1 MSPRPSFQIAL
12 RDGRAL
18 QLGPRTLLMAIVNVT
33 PDSFADGGERFDP
46 DVAIADAVQMVA
58 DGADVLDIGGES
70 TRPGAP
76 PLPVEEELRRIVP
89 VLEGLRGRVNVPI
102 SIDTYKAEVAER
114 AIALGATIVNDVS
127 ALAYDPRLAG
137 VVARTGA
144 AVILMHTRGRSADM
158 YALATYDDVGA
169 DIARELAERD
179 SVARAAGID
188 AGRIIL
194 DPGIGFAKKAEHS
207 YAAIAG
213 LPELARLG
221 RPILSGPSR
230 KSFLKTAVGD
240 VPPRE
245 RLWGTAAA
253 VTASILLGAHIVRVH
268 DVREMAQVVRTADKL
283 RLSSEAQGAGR
294 RAQGAGR

>member
-1 MSPRPSFQIAL
+1 MFEPRSPFRIPL
-12 RDGRAL
+12 RDGRVLDLAA
-18 QLGPRTLLMAIVNVT
+18 RTQVMGIVNVT

-46 DVAIADAVQMVA
+46 DVAIADAIQMVA

-76 PLPVEEELRRIVP
+76 PLPAEEELRRVVP
-89 VLEGLRGRVNVPI
+89 VLEGLRGRVEVPI
-102 SIDTYKAEVAER
+102 SIDTYKAAVASR
-114 AIALGATIVNDVS
+114 AVELGATIVNDIS
-127 ALAYDPRLAG
+127 ALTYDPALAR
-137 VVARTGA
+137 VVATTGA

-158 YALATYDDVGA
+158 YALASYDDVAA

-179 SVARAAGID
+179 QAARAAGISAD
-188 AGRIIL
+188 RIIL

-207 YAAIAG
+207 FAAIAG
-213 LPELARLG
+213 LAELAALG

-230 KSFLKTAVGD
+230 KSFLKDAVGD

-253 VTASILLGAHIVRVH
+253 VTASVLFGAHIVRVH
-268 DVREMAQVVRTADKL
+268 DVKEMAQVVRTADAI
-283 RLSSEAQGAGR
+283 RLAQGSGLKAPR
-294 RAQGAGR
+294 